1 MARTALTAKRS
12 ARLPGGGQGRGPA
25 QSCEGRG
32 PPSLH
37 PPPWPRYT
45 LRVLLVCLLWG
56 LAHSVRSACG
66 VVGACSLRS
75 LRVRGVG
82 ACSLRLLRVRGVGAC
97 SLRSLRV
104 RGCGLL
110 ARSARLRSGGV
121 CLLAPLACARVGFA
135 CSLRS
140 LALGWGFASS
150 LRSHRSH
157 WGCWIHKD
165 LGWLRMFKTKKDSR
179 KSTVLKT
186 WVLKSY

>member
-75 LRVRGVG
+75 LRVRGCVG
-82 ACSLRLLRVRGVGAC
+82 LLTPFAPRAGLWGLARSVRSACGAVGAC

-104 RGCGLL
+104 RGCGGLLASLACAWVWFACSLCSLALGCGLL
-110 ARSARLRSGGV
+110 ARSARLRLGV
-121 CLLAPLACARVGFA
+121 VRLLALLACARG
-135 CSLRS
+135 
-140 LALGWGFASS
+140 
-150 LRSHRSH
+150 
-157 WGCWIHKD
+157 
-165 LGWLRMFKTKKDSR
+165 
-179 KSTVLKT
+179 
-186 WVLKSY
+186 